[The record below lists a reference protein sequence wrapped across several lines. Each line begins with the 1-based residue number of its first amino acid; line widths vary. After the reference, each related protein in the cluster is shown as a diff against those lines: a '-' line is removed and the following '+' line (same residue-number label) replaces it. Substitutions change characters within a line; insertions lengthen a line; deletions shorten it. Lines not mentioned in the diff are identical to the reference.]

1 MPLCPPKRFQT
12 AKAGNRPEECE
23 DASRVT
29 YSVHADEARI
39 ALCDGA
45 SESAF
50 ARSWAQILVD
60 DFVRRPLDLSE
71 LSGPVLTSWLKPCE
85 KKWSQAVPWERIPWH
100 GEAKTRAGALAALLA
115 LTVHLQPN
123 SSGGFPWQ
131 AAAVGD
137 CCLFVVRDGDLQ
149 LAFPM
154 DSSSQFNNTPSLICS
169 NPANNGGLWGR
180 VGRLQG
186 EFRRG
191 DVVILSSDALAAW
204 FLQEHESGGKPWET
218 LLSLTHAQWGDWV
231 QERRAERSMRNDD
244 TTAVIIPVK

>member
-1 MPLCPPKRFQT
+1 MPLYPPRRFQT
-12 AKAGNRPEECE
+12 AKAGNRPDECE
-23 DASRVT
+23 DASRVV
-29 YSVHADEARI
+29 YSVHANEARI

-50 ARSWAQILVD
+50 ARSWAQILVEA
-60 DFVRRPLDLSE
+60 FVRRPPDLSD
-71 LSGPVLTSWLKPCE
+71 LSGPVLTGWLGPCE
-85 KKWSQAVPWERIPWH
+85 KKWSQAVPWEHIPWH

-115 LTVHLQPN
+115 LTIDLQPN

-137 CCLFVVRDGDLQ
+137 CCLFVVRDDDLQ

-154 DSSSQFNNTPSLICS
+154 DSASQFNNTPSLICS
-169 NPANNGGLWGR
+169 NPANNRGLWGR
-180 VGRLQG
+180 VRQLRG
-186 EFRRG
+186 EFRSG

-204 FLQEHESGGKPWET
+204 LLQEYESGGRPWEI
-218 LLSLTHAQWGDWV
+218 LLLLTQAEWGDWV

-244 TTAVIIPVK
+244 TTAIIIPVK

>member
-1 MPLCPPKRFQT
+1 MPLYPPRRFQT
-12 AKAGNRPEECE
+12 AKAGNRPDECE
-23 DASRVT
+23 DASRVV

-60 DFVRRPLDLSE
+60 AFVRRPLDLSE
-71 LSGPVLTSWLKPCE
+71 LSGPALTGWLGPCE
-85 KKWSQAVPWERIPWH
+85 KKWSQTVPWERIPWH

-115 LTVHLQPN
+115 LTIDLRPN

-154 DSSSQFNNTPSLICS
+154 DFRQPVQQHPFPHLQQPCQQPEIVGAGWATAGGVPLRGCS
-169 NPANNGGLWGR
+169 YP
-180 VGRLQG
+180 
-186 EFRRG
+186 
-191 DVVILSSDALAAW
+191 
-204 FLQEHESGGKPWET
+204 
-218 LLSLTHAQWGDWV
+218 LL
-231 QERRAERSMRNDD
+231 RRAGCLAS
-244 TTAVIIPVK
+244 

>member
-1 MPLCPPKRFQT
+1 MPLYPPRRFQT
-12 AKAGNRPEECE
+12 AKAGNRPDECE
-23 DASRVT
+23 DASRVV
-29 YSVHADEARI
+29 YSVHANEARI

-50 ARSWAQILVD
+50 ARSWAQILVEA
-60 DFVRRPLDLSE
+60 FVRRPPDLSD
-71 LSGPVLTSWLKPCE
+71 LSGPVLTGWLGPCE

-115 LTVHLQPN
+115 LTIDMQPN

-137 CCLFVVRDGDLQ
+137 CCLFVVRDDDLQ

-154 DSSSQFNNTPSLICS
+154 DSASQFNNTPSLICS
-169 NPANNGGLWGR
+169 NPANNRGLWGR
-180 VGRLQG
+180 VGQLRG
-186 EFRRG
+186 EFRSG

-204 FLQEHESGGKPWET
+204 LLKEYASDGRPWEI
-218 LLSLTHAQWGDWV
+218 LLSLKRAEWGEWV
-231 QERRAERSMRNDD
+231 QERRAEHSMRNDD
-244 TTAVIIPVK
+244 TTAIIIPVK